1 MALILGAAVLVLL
14 IWAAK
19 SFAKA
24 DPKQAA
30 LLVRKLGGFA
40 TLLFA
45 AFLLIRGEIG
55 PAVTVGVLGLGLL
68 GWVALW
74 PAGFFGPR
82 LQTAAGQASR
92 VRTAFVEMELDHGS
106 GRMRGRIL
114 AGPHQGASLDT
125 LDVATLIGLLSAVDA
140 DSRDL
145 LAAYLDRRQPGWR
158 EYAQGD
164 AAAGRGGGRASARS
178 GKMTEEEAYQI
189 LGLQPGASAQDVTR
203 AHRSLI
209 KKLHPDQGG
218 STYLAARVNEAKDV
232 LLRRHR

>member
-1 MALILGAAVLVLL
+1 MALLLGVALLLLLV
-14 IWAAK
+14 WAAK
-19 SFAKA
+19 LFAKS

-30 LLVRKLGGFA
+30 RLLRNLGGA
-40 TLLFA
+40 VTLLFA

-68 GWVALW
+68 GWVAFW
-74 PAGFFGPR
+74 PINLFGPR
-82 LQTAAGQASR
+82 LQTATGRVSR
-92 VRTAFVEMELDHGS
+92 VRTAFLEMELDQATGQ
-106 GRMRGRIL
+106 MRGRIL
-114 AGPHQGASLDT
+114 AGPHRGASLDS
-125 LDVATLIGLLSAVDA
+125 LDVATLVGLSGAIDA
-140 DSRDL
+140 GSRDL

-158 EYAQGD
+158 EDAQAD
-164 AAAGRGGGRASARS
+164 AAAGGRRSSARG

-189 LGLQPGASAQDVTR
+189 LGLQPGASAQDIAR

-218 STYLAARVNEAKDV
+218 SNYLAARVNEAKDA